1 MKKNI
6 NYFILFLF
14 FIVFTAQNVTAQVGT
29 GLMLEDET
37 YDETPQ
43 VSQAFAGSKFSEL
56 PLKIS
61 MKEYCPSIANQGEI
75 GSCVGWSSGYGAF
88 TIMRAKEEG
97 WTDKSKITQNAFSAL
112 FIYNQVKLGDCYQ
125 GSLFSSALKLL
136 KKQGDCLSN
145 QFDHPK
151 DDCNRKPSASVKAL
165 AEKNDYEV
173 KDYFTLF
180 RSTQNAKEKIHQTKV
195 SLSQNKPVIIGMMI
209 RENFKD
215 LPHGQKYWKPNEGNT
230 SSAGGHAMV
239 VIGYND
245 GRGAFEVMNSW
256 GTQWGNDGFFWLKYE
271 DFGKYC
277 VYGYQLM
284 IGKKDDGD
292 NPFGPNVAVNSGK
305 GQELGAEFVFRYPSG
320 FDEEKE
326 EVKFTEAKTRFN
338 SDYYTLVDSDW
349 EENQR
354 FQLLTRKITQNRY
367 VYVFSVDPEDR
378 TMIHWPRNKAYN
390 DKFSSLN
397 ENAIVPYKNA
407 EIIVPGKDK
416 ALIKNKVGKDHLFV
430 LYSTK
435 PINDFAARV
444 NDIKADYGDDYM
456 KRLKKAFGKR
466 LITPENIKY
475 NTNKMEFSANTSKGG
490 HIVPIMLMV
499 ETK

>member
-6 NYFILFLF
+6 NYLILSLLFITQ
-14 FIVFTAQNVTAQVGT
+14 IANAQIGT
-29 GLMLEDET
+29 GLILEDEA
-37 YDETPQ
+37 YNATPQ
-43 VSQAFAGSKFSEL
+43 VSQAFAGSKFTEL
-56 PLKIS
+56 PLATS
-61 MKEYCPSIANQGEI
+61 MKKYCPKVTHQGEI

-97 WTDKSKITQNAFSAL
+97 WTDVNKITENAFSAL

-145 QFDHPK
+145 QFDYPIE
-151 DDCNRKPSASVKAL
+151 DCNRKPSASVKAL
-165 AEKNDYEV
+165 AEKNPYEV

-180 RSTQNAKEKIHQTKV
+180 RSTETGKEKIHQTKV
-195 SLSQNKPVIIGMMI
+195 SLSEGKPVIIGMMI

-215 LPHGQKYWKPNEGNT
+215 LPHGEKYWSPNKGNT
-230 SSAGGHAMV
+230 TSAGGHAMV
-239 VIGYND
+239 VVGYND

-256 GTQWGNDGFFWLKYE
+256 GTDWGNDGFFWLKYE

-284 IGKKDDGD
+284 IGRKDDGD
-292 NPFGPNVAVNSGK
+292 NPFGPDVAVNAGK
-305 GQELGAEFVFRYPSG
+305 GKELAAEFVFRYPTG
-320 FDEEKE
+320 YDDKKE
-326 EVKFTEAKTRFN
+326 EVTFTEAATRYN
-338 SDYYTLVDSDW
+338 GDYYTLKDTDW

-354 FQLLTRKITQNRY
+354 FQLVTRRITKNRY

-378 TMIHWPRNKAYN
+378 TMIHWPRNEAYN
-390 DKFSSLN
+390 KKFNSLN
-397 ENAIVPYKNA
+397 EGAIVPYQDV
-407 EIIVPGKDK
+407 EIIVPGANK
-416 ALIKNKVGKDHLFV
+416 ALIKDKVGKDHLFV

-435 PINDFAARV
+435 PIEDFVARV
-444 NDIKADYGDDYM
+444 NDVKSSYGDDYM
-456 KRLKKAFGKR
+456 ARLKKAFGNR
-466 LITPENIKY
+466 LIASENIKY
-475 NTNKMEFSANTSKGG
+475 STNKMEFTANTSKDGY
-490 HIVPIMLMV
+490 IVPIMLMV